1 MSDEDL
7 YLNVTDEVTNGK
19 IDPALWAKAIAK
31 ALGDED
37 KGKYEYINLRVA
49 QLKEAKNQADSR
61 MKSSVQPVELEN
73 SLQQPASAVESP
85 NVNFGHKTESKDES
99 TPSKTHKTSSNES
112 VAENYD
118 RFGGWLVL
126 VGFGLIVSP
135 IRLIWSLFPMYFEI
149 FTNGSWEV
157 LTTPG
162 SDAYSPLWAPVL
174 LAEIVLNCGLIISW
188 LYAIYLFFQKKKAF
202 PTVYITIAAC
212 SLVFIILDA
221 LAIAAVLPDEPI
233 FDTDTSKELLR
244 GFISAAIWIPYMRIS
259 KRVKA
264 TFTKI

>member
-7 YLNVTDEVTNGK
+7 YLKVTDEVTNGK

-49 QLKEAKNQADSR
+49 QLKDSKTQADSTV
-61 MKSSVQPVELEN
+61 KSSVQPIELEN
-73 SLQQPASAVESP
+73 SLQQATSEVDNP
-85 NVNFGHKTESKDES
+85 NLNFGHKTESKDES

-162 SDAYSPLWAPVL
+162 TDVYSSLWAPVL

-188 LYAIYLFFQKKKAF
+188 IYAIYLFFQKKSAF
-202 PTVYITIAAC
+202 PSVYIVIAAC

-221 LAIAAVLPDEPI
+221 LAIAAVLPGEPV
-233 FDTDTSKELLR
+233 FDADTSKELFR
-244 GFISAAIWIPYMRIS
+244 GFISAFIWIPYMRMS

-264 TFTKI
+264 TFTRT

>member
-7 YLNVTDEVTNGK
+7 YLKVTEEVSNGE
-19 IDPALWAKAIAK
+19 IDPALWAKAIANS
-31 ALGDED
+31 LGDED

-49 QLKEAKNQADSR
+49 QLSESNNQVDPTIN
-61 MKSSVQPVELEN
+61 SSIQPIELEN
-73 SLQQPASAVESP
+73 SLLQSTPEAESQ
-85 NVNFGHKTESKDES
+85 NVKFDFKTESKDES
-99 TPSKTHKTSSNES
+99 TSIQSQKTPSNEN
-112 VAENYD
+112 EEKYD

-162 SDAYSPLWAPVL
+162 TDVYSSLWAPVL
-174 LAEIVLNCGLIISW
+174 LTEIALNCGLIISW
-188 LYAIYLFFQKKKAF
+188 MYAIYLFFQKKRTF
-202 PTVYITIAAC
+202 PSVYITIAVC
-212 SLVFIILDA
+212 SLAFIILDA
-221 LAIAAVLPDEPI
+221 LAISAVLPDEPL
-233 FDTDTSKELLR
+233 FDADTSKELLR
-244 GFISAAIWIPYMRIS
+244 GFISAFVWIPYMRIS

-264 TFTKI
+264 TFTRK

>member
-1 MSDEDL
+1 MSNEDL
-7 YLNVTDEVTNGK
+7 YLRVTEEVGNGK

-31 ALGDED
+31 SLGDEN

-49 QLKEAKNQADSR
+49 QLSESKNQVDPTI
-61 MKSSVQPVELEN
+61 KSSAQPVELEN
-73 SLQQPASAVESP
+73 SLKQPVSEVDSP
-85 NVNFGHKTESKDES
+85 NVNFGNKTESKDES
-99 TPSKTHKTSSNES
+99 TPSKVHKTSSNERA
-112 VAENYD
+112 AENYD

-162 SDAYSPLWAPVL
+162 TDVYSSLWAPVL

-212 SLVFIILDA
+212 SLAFIILDA
-221 LAIAAVLPDEPI
+221 LAIAAVLPDEPL
-233 FDTDTSKELLR
+233 FDADTSKELLR
-244 GFISAAIWIPYMRIS
+244 GFISAFIWIPYMRIS

-264 TFTKI
+264 TFTRI